1 MSPLTIE
8 ERMHLYDLKLDRADV
23 IVPALEIYT
32 TIMRWANI
40 TDIYVPQIG
49 VADGLIK
56 ILYKEIAAKL

>member
-1 MSPLTIE
+1 
-8 ERMHLYDLKLDRADV
+8 
-23 IVPALEIYT
+23 
-32 TIMRWANI
+32 MRWANI